1 MAIEASIQRAMPVHL
16 FTHIFYYSHQDVEPH
31 EIRTHPEHP
40 SSPSLCFSTIHII
53 QSFVFCMVF
62 CKSLSSCPYFFWSLY
77 CMSFFDLR
85 ILNTPLQ
92 GRIQDF
98 KLEGG
103 ALKKI
108 TPSGRMRE
116 NYWGIS
122 CEKSLFYAKKS
133 NFFQLRKEA
142 RKFVGYFV

>member
-1 MAIEASIQRAMPVHL
+1 MQG
-16 FTHIFYYSHQDVEPH
+16 
-31 EIRTHPEHP
+31 
-40 SSPSLCFSTIHII
+40 
-53 QSFVFCMVF
+53 
-62 CKSLSSCPYFFWSLY
+62 KSLKIPK
-77 CMSFFDLR
+77 
-85 ILNTPLQ
+85 Q

-108 TPSGRMRE
+108 TPSGGMRE

>member
-16 FTHIFYYSHQDVEPH
+16 FTHILFYSHQDVEPH

-40 SSPSLCFSTIHII
+40 SSPSLSFSTIHII

-92 GRIQDF
+92 GRIQGRGAHPAHPPPKIGQNMIFFWRKIVIFHTKYPKNFRTSFRNWKKFDF
-98 KLEGG
+98 L
-103 ALKKI
+103 A
-108 TPSGRMRE
+108 
-116 NYWGIS
+116 
-122 CEKSLFYAKKS
+122 
-133 NFFQLRKEA
+133 
-142 RKFVGYFV
+142 